1 MIRLDGQTL
10 TAVKL
15 VAIAAGAQVELDPNA
30 LAKVAENRKVIDR
43 ILAEGRTVYGIN
55 TGFGQ
60 FATVVIPSHQL
71 IQLQLNLI
79 RSHAAGV
86 GTPLPPDQTRAL
98 MAARIN
104 CLLKGYS
111 GIRPE
116 PIQLLTQCLNQNV
129 VPVIPSQGS
138 VGASGDLA
146 PLAHMA
152 LLLVGEG
159 LAWDE
164 GPVSASDSAR
174 EHAAGQ
180 RVIDGRNHISGGEA
194 LKKASLTPIQL
205 QPKEGLAL
213 INGTQLITSLGNLA
227 VARLQ
232 ELIPLSDEI
241 AALSLEAL
249 RGSRFAFDIRIHEA
263 RPHPGQIEAAA
274 HMREILGTTSEI
286 CESHRNCMRVQD
298 AYSLRCLPQVH
309 GVTRDALKFAAEILE
324 RELNSA
330 TDNPMIFTEQQ
341 ESHSGGNFH
350 GQYPAFACDM
360 LAIAVCDLASIS
372 ERRQERL
379 VNPAYSDLPAFLT
392 QDGGLESGFMMAHV
406 TSAALVSEMKGL
418 AHPACVD
425 TIPTSAGKEDHV
437 SMGPIAARKLLR
449 AVEALEQV
457 LVIEARMALEG
468 VRILG
473 MKPAEGLM
481 PLFQGLS
488 AACPPWHDRPMYE
501 EIRKTGEALR
511 AHVAKS
517 RKA

>member
-1 MIRLDGQTL
+1 MIRLDGKTL
-10 TAVKL
+10 NAEAL
-15 VAIAAGAQVELDPNA
+15 ARISAGEPVELDAAA
-30 LAKVAENRKVIDR
+30 LALVAENRAVIDR
-43 ILAEGRTVYGIN
+43 ILAEKRVVYGIN

-60 FATVVIPSHQL
+60 FATVVIPEDQL
-71 IQLQLNLI
+71 AQLQLNLV

-86 GTPLPPDQTRAL
+86 GEPLPKAQTRAL

-104 CLLKGYS
+104 CLLKAHS

-116 PIQLLTQCLNQNV
+116 PIRLLMACLNADVLPV
-129 VPVIPSQGS
+129 VPSQGS

-159 LAWDE
+159 LAWDGE
-164 GPVSASDSAR
+164 R
-174 EHAAGQ
+174 
-180 RVIDGRNHISGGEA
+180 HIPGGEA
-194 LKKASLTPIQL
+194 LKKAGLKPIQL

-227 VARLQ
+227 VQRLRK
-232 ELIPLSDEI
+232 LIPLSDEI

-249 RGSRFAFDIRIHEA
+249 RGTRAAYDPRIHA
-263 RPHPGQIEAAA
+263 VRPHPGQIAAAA
-274 HMREILGTTSEI
+274 HMREILGETSEI
-286 CESHRNCMRVQD
+286 AESHKDCNKVQD

-309 GVTRDALKFAAEILE
+309 GVGRDALQFAGEILE

-330 TDNPMIFTEQQ
+330 TDNPMIFTETQ
-341 ESHSGGNFH
+341 ESRSGGNFH
-350 GQYPAFACDM
+350 GQYPAFACDV
-360 LAIAVCDLASIS
+360 LAIAACDLASIS

-379 VNPAYSDLPAFLT
+379 VNPAYSDLPAFLCRN
-392 QDGGLESGFMMAHV
+392 GGLESGFMMAHV

-449 AVEALEQV
+449 AVDALEQV
-457 LVIEARMALEG
+457 LALEARMALEG
-468 VRILG
+468 VRIVGL
-473 MKPAEGLM
+473 KPAKGLE
-481 PLFQGLS
+481 PLVARLS
-488 AACPPWHDRPMYE
+488 AACPPWEDRPMYE
-501 EIRKTGEALR
+501 VIARTVEALR
-511 AHVAKS
+511 AHCA
-517 RKA
+517 

>member
-1 MIRLDGQTL
+1 MIRLDGQSL
-10 TAVKL
+10 TAVQL
-15 VAIAAGAQVELDPNA
+15 VAIAAGEQVDLDPKA

-60 FATVVIPSHQL
+60 FATVVIPPDQL
-71 IQLQLNLI
+71 AQLQLNLV

-86 GTPLPPDQTRAL
+86 GSPLPPDQTRAL

-116 PIQLLTQCLNQNV
+116 PIQLLAQCLNLNI

-152 LLLVGEG
+152 LMLVGEG
-159 LAWDE
+159 LAWD
-164 GPVSASDSAR
+164 GAKHVP
-174 EHAAGQ
+174 
-180 RVIDGRNHISGGEA
+180 GGEA
-194 LKKASLTPIQL
+194 LQKAGLRPIQL

-227 VARLQ
+227 VARLRA
-232 ELIPLSDEI
+232 LIPLSDEI

-249 RGSRFAFDIRIHEA
+249 RGTRSAFDPRIHQA
-263 RPHPGQIEAAA
+263 RPHPGQLEAAA

-286 CESHRNCMRVQD
+286 AESHHDCARVQD

-341 ESHSGGNFH
+341 ESLSGGNFH

-449 AVEALEQV
+449 AVDALEQV

-473 MKPAEGLM
+473 MQPAKGLM
-481 PLFQGLS
+481 PLFQELS
-488 AACPPWHDRPMYE
+488 AVCPPWHDRPMYE
-501 EIRKTGEALR
+501 ELQKTFTAL
-511 AHVAKS
+511 
-517 RKA
+517 KARMAQGGKG

>member
-1 MIRLDGQTL
+1 MTRLDGQTL
-10 TAVKL
+10 TAASL
-15 VAIAAGAQVELDPNA
+15 SAIAAGEKVELDAAA
-30 LAKVAENRKVIDR
+30 LARVAENRQVIDR
-43 ILAEGRTVYGIN
+43 ILAEKRVVYGIN

-60 FATVVIPSHQL
+60 FATVVIPEDQL
-71 IQLQLNLI
+71 AQLQLNLI

-86 GTPLPPDQTRAL
+86 GEPLPVAQTRAL

-104 CLLKGYS
+104 CLLKAHS

-116 PIQLLTQCLNQNV
+116 PIHLLTQCLNQNV

-159 LAWDE
+159 LAWS
-164 GPVSASDSAR
+164 GS
-174 EHAAGQ
+174 Q
-180 RVIDGRNHISGGEA
+180 HISSAEA
-194 LKKASLTPIQL
+194 LNQAGLKPIQL

-227 VARLQ
+227 VARLAK
-232 ELIPLSDEI
+232 LIPLADEI

-249 RGSRFAFDIRIHEA
+249 QGTRAAYDPRIHAA

-274 HMREILGTTSEI
+274 HMRELLGDTSEI
-286 CESHRNCMRVQD
+286 AEGHKDCHRVQD

-309 GVTRDALKFAAEILE
+309 GVSRDALKFAQEILE

-330 TDNPMIFTEQQ
+330 TDNPMIFTETQ
-341 ESHSGGNFH
+341 ESRSGGNFH
-350 GQYPAFACDM
+350 GQYPAFACDV
-360 LAIAVCDLASIS
+360 LAIAACDLASIS

-392 QDGGLESGFMMAHV
+392 QQGGLESGFMMAHV

-449 AVEALEQV
+449 AVDALEHV

-473 MKPAEGLM
+473 RQPAANLQ
-481 PLFQGLS
+481 PLLKRLS
-488 AACPPWHDRPMYE
+488 AACAPWQDRLMYE
-501 EIRKTGEALR
+501 DLESTKKALR
-511 AHVAKS
+511 EHAKLP
-517 RKA
+517 

>member
-1 MIRLDGQTL
+1 MIRLDGHSL
-10 TAVKL
+10 TAPL
-15 VAIAAGAQVELDPNA
+15 LARIAAGEGVALDEGA
-30 LAKVAENRKVIDR
+30 LAVVAENRAVVDR
-43 ILAEGRTVYGIN
+43 IVAEGRTVYGIN

-60 FATVVIPSHQL
+60 FATVVIPPDQL
-71 IQLQLNLI
+71 QQLQLNLV

-86 GTPLPPDQTRAL
+86 GEPLPKDQTRAL

-104 CLLKGYS
+104 CLLKGHS

-116 PIQLLTQCLNQNV
+116 PIRLLAECLNRDV
-129 VPVIPSQGS
+129 VPVVPSQGS

-159 LAWDE
+159 LAWSSDR
-164 GPVSASDSAR
+164 PVPGGDAL
-174 EHAAGQ
+174 AAVGL
-180 RVIDGRNHISGGEA
+180 RPVTLLA
-194 LKKASLTPIQL
+194 
-205 QPKEGLAL
+205 KEGLAL

-227 VARLQ
+227 VEKFSRLA
-232 ELIPLSDEI
+232 ELADEI

-249 RGSRFAFDIRIHEA
+249 RGTRAAFDPRIHAA
-263 RPHPGQIEAAA
+263 RPHPGQIRVAE
-274 HMREILGTTSEI
+274 HMRQLLGDSSAI
-286 CESHRNCMRVQD
+286 AESHRDCHRVQD
-298 AYSLRCLPQVH
+298 AYSLRCIPQVH
-309 GVTRDALKFAAEILE
+309 GVTRDVLQFAGAILE

-330 TDNPMIFTEQQ
+330 TDNPMIFTDTQ
-341 ESHSGGNFH
+341 ESRSGGNFH
-350 GQYPAFACDM
+350 GQYPAFACDV
-360 LAIAVCDLASIS
+360 LAIAAADLASIS

-392 QDGGLESGFMMAHV
+392 QNGGLESGFMMAHV

-449 AVEALEQV
+449 ALEALEQV
-457 LVIEARMALEG
+457 LAIEARMALEG

-473 MKPAEGLM
+473 LAPAAGVQPLM
-481 PLFQGLS
+481 DRL
-488 AACPPWHDRPMYE
+488 AEACAPWTDRVMFE
-501 EIRKTGEALR
+501 EIHRTLDALHAHEEAR
-511 AHVAKS
+511 P
-517 RKA
+517 